1 MTPIQ
6 FSDKGRKII
15 MSVADRL
22 APAFRCNYQK
32 ISPSIAP
39 TADMEKPIHFESA
52 DPFYPDQGIPDCVR
66 QAIVE
71 KLDDPSAAH
80 YPPLTGDS
88 GLKETLAKRLNE
100 KYHANVDPERNV
112 LVIPGAELGLVAALT
127 AFLQQ
132 GDELLIPDPSYASY
146 FQAAQLLGAK
156 AVSVPLRQEMD
167 FAGAASDFAERI
179 TPKTK
184 AAILAQP
191 NNPTGTVFSPEFLS
205 EFCAHAAEKDMLL
218 LCDMVFDD
226 LVYDHLPCVWPALC
240 PDMWER
246 TVSLF
251 SVSKGQALTG
261 LRVGFMVASEE
272 MIQAIANTFLP
283 VNCSVSLLMQ
293 GAARAILDNKTLY
306 ESYRQKLQS
315 RRDKTCAALSEVPG
329 ISFPVPAG
337 GTQFWIDVSKLGSA
351 AEVAAYLRQRGIF
364 VGAGD
369 SMGPVNGGGHIRMV
383 FACINDE
390 IAYENALE
398 RFCRALREHPN
409 QPVSE

>member
-1 MTPIQ
+1 
-6 FSDKGRKII
+6 

-32 ISPSIAP
+32 ASIA
-39 TADMEKPIHFESA
+39 ADPVAAAEPLIHFESA
-52 DPFYPDQGIPDCVR
+52 DPFYPDQGIPACVR
-66 QAIVE
+66 QAIME
-71 KLDDPSAAH
+71 KLDDQSAAH

-100 KYHANVDPERNV
+100 KYHANVDPERNI

-146 FQAAQLLGAK
+146 FQAAQLLEAK
-156 AVSVPLRQEMD
+156 AVSVPLRQETD
-167 FAGAASDFAERI
+167 FAGAVSDFSDRM
-179 TPKTK
+179 TSKTK

-191 NNPTGTVFSPEFLS
+191 NNPTGTVFSSEFLS
-205 EFCAHAAEKDMLL
+205 EFCTCVVEKDLLL

-226 LVYDHLPCVWPALC
+226 LVYDQQPCTWPALC
-240 PDMWER
+240 PGMWER

-272 MIQAIANTFLP
+272 MIQAIVNTFLP

-293 GAARAILDNKTLY
+293 SAAKAILDNKTLY
-306 ESYRQKLQS
+306 ESYRQKLQA
-315 RRDKTCAALSEVPG
+315 RRDKTCAALAKVPG
-329 ISFPVPAG
+329 ISFPIPAG

-351 AEVAAYLRQRGIF
+351 AEVAAYLRQKGIF

-369 SMGPVNGGGHIRMV
+369 SMGPINGAGHIRMV